1 MEKVYKMSQTY
12 EINKT
17 FSNREDA
24 EKEKER
30 IEGLFD
36 PPPKEVWIEEN
47 GDFGERNFFEV
58 FFKLD

>member
-1 MEKVYKMSQTY
+1 MTETY
-12 EINKT
+12 EVNKT

-36 PPPKEVWIEEN
+36 PPPKEVFIEWTYDRDKEK
-47 GDFGERNFFEV
+47 EYLV
-58 FFKLD
+58 FFRLD

>member
-1 MEKVYKMSQTY
+1 LEVILDIFKVSK
-12 EINKT
+12 I
-17 FSNREDA
+17 FFNREDA

-36 PPPKEVWIEEN
+36 PPPKEVFIEWNYDRDLKKEYL
-47 GDFGERNFFEV
+47 V

>member
-1 MEKVYKMSQTY
+1 MSEIY

-36 PPPKEVWIEEN
+36 PPPKEVFIEWTYDRDLKKEYL
-47 GDFGERNFFEV
+47 V

>member
-1 MEKVYKMSQTY
+1 MSETY
-12 EINKT
+12 EVNKT

-30 IEGLFD
+30 IESLFT

>member
-1 MEKVYKMSQTY
+1 MGKVYKMSETY
-12 EINKT
+12 EVNKT

-30 IEGLFD
+30 IEGLFY

-47 GDFGERNFFEV
+47 GDFGERNYFEV

>member
-1 MEKVYKMSQTY
+1 MLETY
-12 EINKT
+12 EVNKT

-30 IEGLFD
+30 IEGLFT

-47 GDFGERNFFEV
+47 GDFGERNYFEV
-58 FFKLD
+58 FFKLN

>member
-1 MEKVYKMSQTY
+1 MGKVYKMSEIY
-12 EINKT
+12 EVNKT

-30 IEGLFD
+30 IEGLFY
-36 PPPKEVWIEEN
+36 PPPKEVFIEWTYDRDLKKEYL
-47 GDFGERNFFEV
+47 V

>member
-1 MEKVYKMSQTY
+1 MEKVYKMLETY
-12 EINKT
+12 EVNKT

-30 IEGLFD
+30 IEGLFT

-47 GDFGERNFFEV
+47 GDFGERNYFEV
-58 FFKLD
+58 FFKLN

>member
-1 MEKVYKMSQTY
+1 MEDAIKV
-12 EINKT
+12 NKI

-24 EKEKER
+24 EKEKEK

-36 PPPKEVWIEEN
+36 PSPKEVWIEEN
-47 GDFGERNFFEV
+47 GDFGERNYFEV